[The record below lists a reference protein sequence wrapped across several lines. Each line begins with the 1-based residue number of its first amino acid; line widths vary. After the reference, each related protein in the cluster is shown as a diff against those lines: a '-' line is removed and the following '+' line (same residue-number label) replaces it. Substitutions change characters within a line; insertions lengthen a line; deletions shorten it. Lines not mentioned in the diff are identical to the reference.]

1 MSCIAG
7 RRPFETFETP
17 PLQFLGEQVGP
28 VETRLKDA
36 LTALLRNHRNVA
48 AAFLARALHD
58 GHRPG
63 IVLALA
69 TDGEED
75 DQLVE
80 QTGRIF
86 ASMFDASAHLDVIF
100 LSDEQETD
108 IGTVC
113 PAFYRRA
120 RRWWPWS

>member
-7 RRPFETFETP
+7 RKPFDTFETP

-28 VETRLKDA
+28 IETRLKDA
-36 LTALLRNHRNVA
+36 LAALLRGNRNVA
-48 AAFLARALHD
+48 AAFLARVLYD

-63 IVLALA
+63 VVLALA
-69 TDGEED
+69 TDSAED
-75 DQLVE
+75 EQLAA
-80 QTGRIF
+80 QIGRIF
-86 ASMFDASAHLDVIF
+86 ASLFDASAHLDVIF

-108 IGTVC
+108 IRTVC